1 MDIILSNTSEEP
13 IYQQIISQI
22 KAQIISGKLAAG
34 DALPSMRLLATQL
47 RISVITTKRAYE
59 ELERDGYIETIASKG
74 CYVKRQNSDFPREEV
89 IQQTEDL
96 LAKACQKGKMCELS
110 LEVCINLILLSIRV
124 PFHVRFGSA
133 MSFPVQA
140 AGFTIIISGII
151 IYALFGNISFF
162 FEDFGGKSP
171 LIMLMGIRSC
181 KASGSSPPHVPY
193 VGNFYERGILW

>member
-1 MDIILSNTSEEP
+1 MDIILSNTSDEP

-74 CYVKRQNSDFPREEV
+74 CYVKLQNSDFLREEV
-89 IQQTEDL
+89 IQQTEEL

-110 LEVCINLILLSIRV
+110 LDEMKEMLELVYGGEIN
-124 PFHVRFGSA
+124 
-133 MSFPVQA
+133 
-140 AGFTIIISGII
+140 
-151 IYALFGNISFF
+151 
-162 FEDFGGKSP
+162 E
-171 LIMLMGIRSC
+171 
-181 KASGSSPPHVPY
+181 
-193 VGNFYERGILW
+193 